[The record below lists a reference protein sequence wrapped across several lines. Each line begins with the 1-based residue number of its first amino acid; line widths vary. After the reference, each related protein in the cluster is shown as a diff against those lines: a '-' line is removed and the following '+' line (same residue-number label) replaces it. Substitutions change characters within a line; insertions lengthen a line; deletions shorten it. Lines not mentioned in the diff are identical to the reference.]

1 MQIKMTIS
9 GTLANIDAVFST
21 SNARSPP
28 TNMSENGNKHNAK
41 AQNKRFAFN
50 GSPNTFFCVAAAKMY
65 DPESNVVAKNK
76 NAESK
81 NRTMTV
87 VGKGN

>member
-1 MQIKMTIS
+1 
-9 GTLANIDAVFST
+9 
-21 SNARSPP
+21 
-28 TNMSENGNKHNAK
+28 MSENGNKHNAK

-76 NAESK
+76 TQKA
-81 NRTMTV
+81 RI
-87 VGKGN
+87 GQ